1 MRARKSCCLRLLTIK
16 QRKKIMSTVII
27 RAKREKY
34 SPEECETL
42 TVAELIRKLERLDPS
57 AKVVLSHDGGH
68 TYGGILQNDIKEA

>member
-1 MRARKSCCLRLLTIK
+1 MPALFGILSVSNLIRPT
-16 QRKKIMSTVII
+16 MSTVII
-27 RAKREKY
+27 KAKREKY

-42 TVAELIRKLERLDPS
+42 TVAELIRKLERLNPS